1 MTPFLQRSLLC
12 CITASFLL
20 LNGCAIEPSPSNSSV
35 PLDDIYNASSQQQ
48 HTGSAG
54 VTNTNTM
61 PSSTGTPSQ
70 PDLPPQAIKN
80 PAAANL
86 LSEAAQAR
94 AQGDYARAQTLAER
108 AQTLA
113 PQEARAYLELARI
126 YAQRGDTA
134 HARQMAVRGLS
145 VVRDDPTTERDLQQL
160 SAP

>member
-1 MTPFLQRSLLC
+1 MIAFFQRPLLC
-12 CITASFLL
+12 CITVSFLL
-20 LNGCAIEPSPSNSSV
+20 LNGCVVEPSPSNEPV
-35 PLDDIYNASSQQQ
+35 PIDDIYNPSPQQQ
-48 HTGSAG
+48 HRGSAA
-54 VTNTNTM
+54 TTSTNTM
-61 PSSTGTPSQ
+61 PSNINAHSPSEA
-70 PDLPPQAIKN
+70 PPQAIKN

-113 PQEARAYLELARI
+113 PQEARAYLELSRI

-145 VVRDDPTTERDLQQL
+145 IVRDDPTTERDLQQL
-160 SAP
+160 STP

>member
-1 MTPFLQRSLLC
+1 MTPFFQRQLLC
-12 CITASFLL
+12 CCAAFLL
-20 LNGCAIEPSPSNSSV
+20 LSGCAIEPSPSNDSV
-35 PLDDIYNASSQQQ
+35 PIEDMHTSSPHGR
-48 HTGSAG
+48 HTD
-54 VTNTNTM
+54 TTTENTGTM
-61 PSSTGTPSQ
+61 PSDTSATPQ
-70 PDLPPQAIKN
+70 PELPPQAIKN

-86 LSEAAQAR
+86 LGEAAQAR
-94 AQGDYARAQTLAER
+94 TQGDYARAQTLAER

-145 VVRDDPTTERDLQQL
+145 IVRDDPTTERDLQQL